1 MVFFVE
7 LAGRAGQ
14 VSSFNVQLGSV
25 RFHKLT
31 EHKKMNRAI
40 IFKTGVL
47 MGGLFLGV
55 GCATNNYEKYF
66 IPRVPLRENA
76 AESAIELDIYRV
88 PMTSHETEVSRL
100 KTLGHEIIGVSEF
113 NSSSFPSSKHLPKA
127 AKKVGATVAVSSRKF
142 DRREQ
147 KLENTREWIPGE
159 RITVN
164 GVTVET
170 EGRWVNQ
177 IEVRDYE
184 YNDYKATFLRHEH
197 LTPRP

>member
-1 MVFFVE
+1 
-7 LAGRAGQ
+7 
-14 VSSFNVQLGSV
+14 
-25 RFHKLT
+25 
-31 EHKKMNRAI
+31 MNRAI

-47 MGGLFLGV
+47 MVGLFLGV

-66 IPRVPLRENA
+66 IPRVPLRE
-76 AESAIELDIYRV
+76 SAIEPDIYRV

-147 KLENTREWIPGE
+147 KLENTR
-159 RITVN
+159 
-164 GVTVET
+164 
-170 EGRWVNQ
+170 
-177 IEVRDYE
+177 
-184 YNDYKATFLRHEH
+184 AFL
-197 LTPRP
+197 P